1 MEYVEWGLQHKK
13 KRQHLSEFF
22 EYSKSKAFLAEPD
35 IVEYDEKLM
44 DKPMYDL
51 IIGCKS
57 MIELGIILN
66 FQNKTITIDE
76 IILPMRNINHL
87 SPSKKR
93 KAWAL
98 NNTMH
103 SEPKSTQEA
112 TDRVIHILDAKY
124 EKADL
129 QKIVTDNCSHLTSKQ
144 QTLLLKCLKKFEP
157 LFDGT
162 LGDWKTKPVSFEL
175 KEGEK
180 PYHGRAFPVPIKLKD
195 LIKKEI
201 KRLCKLGVL
210 EWQPSSEWAAPS
222 FVIPKKNHTVR
233 FISDFRELNKR
244 LVRKPFPLPKI
255 STVLQELEGFTFATA
270 LDLNMG
276 YYTIRL
282 DPDAS
287 RICTIIFPWGKYS
300 YKRLP
305 MGTAGSPDIFQ
316 AKMSELMATL
326 EYVRTY
332 LDDLLVITKESLED
346 HLEKL
351 SEVFTRLQD
360 AGLKLNA
367 DKSNFC
373 AIETE
378 YLGYVLTRDG
388 IKPQNNKVQ
397 AILALTPPKNVKELR
412 SFLGMIQ
419 YYRDLWAR
427 RSEMLA
433 PLTDLVGEC
442 GQTKVT
448 RAKGTKK
455 KPWHWDEVHQKAFDN
470 AKASIAKEVILAYPD
485 FSKVF
490 EIFTDASTKQLGSVI
505 TQENRPI
512 AFFSRK
518 LTETQQKYSVTEIEL
533 LAIVE
538 TLKEFKGMLWGQN
551 LKVFTDHKNLTRDAL
566 GLTSDRV
573 YRWRLLLEEYGPE
586 IVYIKGIHNTVA
598 DAISRLDNSHDTSST
613 MKEEARESWM
623 TFTKCWC
630 DYGNDHTTS
639 ESQHEITM
647 NSVFANHSEE
657 EEIYPLTVKEI
668 KEAQEI
674 DKTLLKSFIL
684 DLDKCLLKTQNKE
697 KYNILLV
704 ENMHV
709 LCKDGKIVIPQSLQN
724 RAVSWYHHY
733 LQHPG
738 STRLEE
744 TLRAV
749 MYWNDM
755 RSTIRKHVKNCRSC
769 QINKRKKLK
778 YGKLPTKFVITN
790 PWESL
795 CVDLIGPYTLRGKDG
810 TEIDFMCLTMIDPA
824 SSWFEIVE
832 LPVTEEIFSPL
843 FMRSKKDKTHK
854 ETKTKDAY
862 FDKSSAMI
870 STLVNKN
877 WFSRYPRCQYII
889 YDNGSEFKLHFETLC
904 DSYGVKRK
912 PTSIKNPQANAI
924 LERVHQV
931 VMTMLRT
938 AEIDMADSVAPS
950 DIDTFLTN
958 AAWAIRS
965 TYHTVLKAS
974 PGAAIF
980 GRDMLFDIPFLAD
993 WNKIGDYRQHQTDR
1007 NTKSENKH
1015 RVDYDYKVG
1024 DKVLVLKSGIL
1035 CKAESRYDSDP
1046 WTITSVHTNGTI
1058 RVQRGSKSERMNIRR
1073 VTPFYEE

>member
-1 MEYVEWGLQHKK
+1 M
-13 KRQHLSEFF
+13 
-22 EYSKSKAFLAEPD
+22 
-35 IVEYDEKLM
+35 
-44 DKPMYDL
+44 
-51 IIGCKS
+51 
-57 MIELGIILN
+57 
-66 FQNKTITIDE
+66 
-76 IILPMRNINHL
+76 
-87 SPSKKR
+87 
-93 KAWAL
+93 
-98 NNTMH
+98 
-103 SEPKSTQEA
+103 
-112 TDRVIHILDAKY
+112 
-124 EKADL
+124 
-129 QKIVTDNCSHLTSKQ
+129 
-144 QTLLLKCLKKFEP
+144 KCLKKFEP

-538 TLKEFKGMLWGQN
+538 TLKEFKGML
-551 LKVFTDHKNLTRDAL
+551 
-566 GLTSDRV
+566 
-573 YRWRLLLEEYGPE
+573 
-586 IVYIKGIHNTVA
+586 
-598 DAISRLDNSHDTSST
+598 
-613 MKEEARESWM
+613 
-623 TFTKCWC
+623 
-630 DYGNDHTTS
+630 
-639 ESQHEITM
+639 
-647 NSVFANHSEE
+647 
-657 EEIYPLTVKEI
+657 
-668 KEAQEI
+668 
-674 DKTLLKSFIL
+674 
-684 DLDKCLLKTQNKE
+684 
-697 KYNILLV
+697 
-704 ENMHV
+704 
-709 LCKDGKIVIPQSLQN
+709 
-724 RAVSWYHHY
+724 
-733 LQHPG
+733 
-738 STRLEE
+738 
-744 TLRAV
+744 
-749 MYWNDM
+749 
-755 RSTIRKHVKNCRSC
+755 
-769 QINKRKKLK
+769 
-778 YGKLPTKFVITN
+778 
-790 PWESL
+790 
-795 CVDLIGPYTLRGKDG
+795 
-810 TEIDFMCLTMIDPA
+810 
-824 SSWFEIVE
+824 
-832 LPVTEEIFSPL
+832 
-843 FMRSKKDKTHK
+843 
-854 ETKTKDAY
+854 
-862 FDKSSAMI
+862 
-870 STLVNKN
+870 
-877 WFSRYPRCQYII
+877 
-889 YDNGSEFKLHFETLC
+889 
-904 DSYGVKRK
+904 
-912 PTSIKNPQANAI
+912 
-924 LERVHQV
+924 
-931 VMTMLRT
+931 
-938 AEIDMADSVAPS
+938 
-950 DIDTFLTN
+950 
-958 AAWAIRS
+958 
-965 TYHTVLKAS
+965 
-974 PGAAIF
+974 
-980 GRDMLFDIPFLAD
+980 
-993 WNKIGDYRQHQTDR
+993 
-1007 NTKSENKH
+1007 
-1015 RVDYDYKVG
+1015 
-1024 DKVLVLKSGIL
+1024 
-1035 CKAESRYDSDP
+1035 
-1046 WTITSVHTNGTI
+1046 
-1058 RVQRGSKSERMNIRR
+1058 
-1073 VTPFYEE
+1073 